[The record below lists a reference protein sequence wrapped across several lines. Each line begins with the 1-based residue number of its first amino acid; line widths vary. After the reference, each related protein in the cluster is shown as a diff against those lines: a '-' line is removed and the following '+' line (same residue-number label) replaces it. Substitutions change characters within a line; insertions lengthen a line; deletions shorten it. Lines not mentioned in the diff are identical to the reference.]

1 LPTFFR
7 PACREVH
14 GPQRSRL
21 FVDFAQLAFDFIE
34 AVLSEPTPLAPRG
47 NDVGFAT
54 QTYIDMVERTM
65 RNVQSAN
72 QEQISTFKEYIE
84 RQVAANREFIERL
97 LRAKDFQEALRIQVE
112 YFQSQLRLAAAGFT
126 GRVF

>member
-1 LPTFFR
+1 M
-7 PACREVH
+7 
-14 GPQRSRL
+14 
-21 FVDFAQLAFDFIE
+21 
-34 AVLSEPTPLAPRG
+34 
-47 NDVGFAT
+47 GFAT
-54 QTYIDMVERTM
+54 QTYIDMVERIM

-112 YFQSQLRLAAAGFT
+112 YFQSQLRLAA

>member
-1 LPTFFR
+1 MEAEKSP
-7 PACREVH
+7 
-14 GPQRSRL
+14 
-21 FVDFAQLAFDFIE
+21 FD
-34 AVLSEPTPLAPRG
+34 AVRAMMLENLER
-47 NDVGFAT
+47 VGFAT

-112 YFQSQLRLAAAGFT
+112 YFQSQLRLAAGGFT

>member
-1 LPTFFR
+1 
-7 PACREVH
+7 
-14 GPQRSRL
+14 
-21 FVDFAQLAFDFIE
+21 
-34 AVLSEPTPLAPRG
+34 
-47 NDVGFAT
+47 
-54 QTYIDMVERTM
+54 MVERTM

-112 YFQSQLRLAAAGFT
+112 YFQSHEARRWRIHWQGFLGCRYPPSSREMT
-126 GRVF
+126 HR